1 MGMSFSGRTLAYLDR
16 GTRAKL
22 TVGEQLGYGGVGNVY
37 AVKGDP
43 RRCVKIFR
51 TDLADESTRRLV
63 EVTAQKCA
71 ILASRAERGEVD
83 DEAAAWPIAL
93 VFELDAPLGEPR
105 KAVGY
110 LMERI
115 DGRSLVDLSSSDEL
129 SLWDRARLAFGYSQ
143 RVAGLHGSGTD
154 PADQQVV
161 VGDVDLANAMFD
173 FRTGSV
179 RLVDADSFQI
189 QEGHNIYPSC
199 WLRGVS
205 PETLAGGGVSA
216 PLSSLH
222 DNYLVAK
229 GVFEMLMGLN
239 PLSLGG
245 EEDSED
251 TEELAVERRGYPY
264 LDNRGLYDYPA
275 PEEVVGEGL
284 AGLFRKSFCGDWEE
298 IPSASE
304 YRHAL
309 RELMD
314 AEEGEVSRC
323 PVCER
328 EWLSR
333 PGTVCPFCGEAM
345 GVAAVCS
352 SGPFINRVA
361 PAPAAV
367 GTSVSA
373 PAAAGGGALASSGG
387 GHGKSP
393 LAMVGAVLS
402 VVVAI
407 ALTVLAVILWTSG
420 DSDVAWPLVAALPAA
435 GIVQCAFVFV
445 CLRRR
450 TVS

>member
-1 MGMSFSGRTLAYLDR
+1 MGTSFSGRTLVYLDR
-16 GTRAKL
+16 GTRTKL
-22 TVGEQLGYGGVGNVY
+22 TVGEQLGYGGVGDVC

-51 TDLADESTRRLV
+51 TDLADETMRRLV
-63 EVTAQKCA
+63 EVTARKCA

-93 VFELDAPLGEPR
+93 VYEPCAPLDEPR
-105 KAVGY
+105 KAIGY

-115 DGRSLVDLSSSDEL
+115 DGKSLVDLSGGDRL
-129 SLWDRARLAFGYSQ
+129 SLRDCARLAFGFSQ

-154 PADQQVV
+154 PADHQIV
-161 VGDVDLANAMFD
+161 VGDVDLANAMYD

-189 QEGHNIYPSC
+189 QEGHDIYPSC

-205 PETLAGGGVSA
+205 PETLAGRGVSA

-239 PLSLGG
+239 PLSLGRG
-245 EEDSED
+245 DDSED
-251 TEELAVERRGYPY
+251 TEELAVEHRGYPY
-264 LDNRGLYDYPA
+264 LVNRGLYDYPA
-275 PEEVVGEGL
+275 PEIIVGERL
-284 AGLFRKSFCGDWEE
+284 AELFRKSFCGDWEE

-323 PVCER
+323 PMCGK

-333 PGTVCPFCGEAM
+333 PGTACPFCGEAM
-345 GVAAVCS
+345 GVAAACS
-352 SGPFINRVA
+352 SAPLVSRAA
-361 PAPAAV
+361 PASVVV
-367 GTSVSA
+367 GTSA
-373 PAAAGGGALASSGG
+373 PSPVVAAGIPAGSGG
-387 GHGKSP
+387 GRRRNP
-393 LAMVGAVLS
+393 LVTVGAALS
-402 VVVAI
+402 VVAAI
-407 ALTVLAVILWTSG
+407 ALTVLAVILWASG
-420 DSDVAWPLVAALPAA
+420 DPDVTWPLVAALPAV
-435 GIVQCAFVFV
+435 GVVQCALVFA

-450 TVS
+450 AVS

>member
-1 MGMSFSGRTLAYLDR
+1 MSTSFSGETLVYLDR
-16 GTRAKL
+16 GTPAKL

-51 TDLADESTRRLV
+51 TELADETTRRLV
-63 EVTAQKCA
+63 EITARKCA
-71 ILASRAERGEVD
+71 IIVSRVERGEVD

-93 VFELDAPLGEPR
+93 VFEPGAPFDEPR

-129 SLWDRARLAFGYSQ
+129 SLWDRARLAFGFSQ
-143 RVAGLHGSGTD
+143 RVAGLHGFGTD
-154 PADQQVV
+154 PTDQQIV
-161 VGDVDLANAMFD
+161 VGDVDLANAMYD

-189 QEGHNIYPSC
+189 QEGHYIYSSC

-205 PETLAGGGVSA
+205 RETLAGGGVSA

-245 EEDSED
+245 GDDSED
-251 TEELAVERRGYPY
+251 TEELAVEHRSYPY
-264 LDNRGLYDYPA
+264 LVNRGLYDYPA
-275 PEEVVGEGL
+275 PEEIVGERL
-284 AGLFRKSFCGDWEE
+284 AELFRKSFCGVWEE

-323 PVCER
+323 PMCGR

-333 PGTVCPFCGEAM
+333 PGTVCPFCGEAA
-345 GVAAVCS
+345 GVAASRLSTPLV
-352 SGPFINRVA
+352 NRVTPTPAVVGASA
-361 PAPAAV
+361 P
-367 GTSVSA
+367 S
-373 PAAAGGGALASSGG
+373 PAAAAGVPAGSGG
-387 GHGKSP
+387 GRGKSP
-393 LAMVGAVLS
+393 LPTAGAVLS
-402 VVVAI
+402 VVAAI
-407 ALTVLAVILWTSG
+407 ALTVLAVILWTIG
-420 DSDVAWPLVAALPAA
+420 DHDVTLPLVAALPVV
-435 GIVQCAFVFV
+435 GIVQCALVFV

-450 TVS
+450 AVS